1 MEVPA
6 VSGASLTVRQRELGK
21 RLRQLRYQHGLTVE
35 HVAGQLL
42 CSATKVSRLET
53 GMRRPSLRDVRDLCA
68 LYDLDER
75 MSTELMS
82 LARGA
87 REQGWWTQYV
97 DVSFEPYIGLEAEA
111 TAITC
116 YSMYYVPG
124 LLQTEEYARAL
135 IKAIA
140 PRIEPEVYEQR
151 VEVRLRRQQLLEQ
164 DDRPRYCVL
173 LDEGVLHRR
182 VGGAQVMYA
191 QLSKILEAEE
201 KDQAAVQIIPF
212 DIGAH
217 AAQDSNFVLLEFDE
231 PSASPVIYVE
241 GLTGS
246 RYIDREADVDRYRET
261 VERLRGSA
269 LNQHESKHRL
279 NELRRIF
286 GE

>member
-1 MEVPA
+1 M
-6 VSGASLTVRQRELGK
+6 SGASLTVRQRELGR
-21 RLRQLRYQHGLTVE
+21 RLRQLRYQHGLTIE
-35 HVAGQLL
+35 DVAGQLL

-68 LYDLDER
+68 LYDLDDQT
-75 MSTELMS
+75 STELMN

-124 LLQTEEYARAL
+124 LLQTEQYARAL

-164 DDRPRYCVL
+164 DDRPRYRVL
-173 LDEGVLHRR
+173 LDEAVLHRR
-182 VGGAQVMYA
+182 VGGTQVMYA
-191 QLSKILEAEE
+191 QLSKILEAEK

-212 DIGAH
+212 DVGAH

-231 PSASPVIYVE
+231 PSVSPVIYVE

-246 RYIDREADVDRYRET
+246 RYIDREADVDRYREA
-261 VERLRGSA
+261 VERLRDSA

-279 NELRRIF
+279 NQLRRLF
-286 GE
+286 SE

>member
-1 MEVPA
+1 M
-6 VSGASLTVRQRELGK
+6 SGASLTVRQRELGR
-21 RLRQLRYQHGLTVE
+21 RLRQLRYQHGLTIE
-35 HVAGQLL
+35 DVAGQLL

-68 LYDLDER
+68 LYDLDDQT
-75 MSTELMS
+75 STELMN

-124 LLQTEEYARAL
+124 LLQTEQYARAL

-164 DDRPRYCVL
+164 EDRPRYRVL
-173 LDEGVLHRR
+173 LDEAVLHRR
-182 VGGAQVMYA
+182 VGGTQVMYA
-191 QLSKILEAEE
+191 QLSKILEAEK

-212 DIGAH
+212 DVGAH

-231 PSASPVIYVE
+231 PSVSPVIYVE

-246 RYIDREADVDRYRET
+246 RYIDREADVDRYREA
-261 VERLRGSA
+261 VERLRDSA

-279 NELRRIF
+279 NELRRLF
-286 GE
+286 SE

>member
-1 MEVPA
+1 M
-6 VSGASLTVRQRELGK
+6 SGTSLTVRQRELGK
-21 RLRQLRYQHGLTVE
+21 RLRELRYQHGLTVE
-35 HVAGQLL
+35 DVAGQLL

-75 MSTELMS
+75 TSTELMN

-124 LLQTEEYARAL
+124 LLQTEEYARAV

-151 VEVRLRRQQLLEQ
+151 VEVRLRRQQVLEQ
-164 DDRPRYCVL
+164 DNPPRYRVL
-173 LDEGVLHRR
+173 LDEAVLHRR
-182 VGGAQVMYA
+182 VGGARVMYA

-231 PSASPVIYVE
+231 PSLSPVIYVE

-246 RYIDREADVDRYRET
+246 RYIDREADVDRYREA
-261 VERLRGSA
+261 VEQLRDSA
-269 LNQHESKHRL
+269 LNQQESKHRL
-279 NELRRIF
+279 HKLRRVF
-286 GE
+286 SSE

>member
-1 MEVPA
+1 M
-6 VSGASLTVRQRELGK
+6 SGASLTVRQRELGR
-21 RLRQLRYQHGLTVE
+21 RLRQLRYQHGLTIE
-35 HVAGQLL
+35 DVAGQLL

-68 LYDLDER
+68 LYDLDDQT
-75 MSTELMS
+75 STELMN

-124 LLQTEEYARAL
+124 LLQTEQYARAL

-164 DDRPRYCVL
+164 EDRPRYRVL
-173 LDEGVLHRR
+173 LDEAVLHRR
-182 VGGAQVMYA
+182 VGGTQVMYA
-191 QLSKILEAEE
+191 QLSKILEAEK

-212 DIGAH
+212 DVGAH

-231 PSASPVIYVE
+231 PSVSPVIYVE

-246 RYIDREADVDRYRET
+246 RYIDREADVDRYREA
-261 VERLRGSA
+261 VERLRDSA

-279 NELRRIF
+279 NQLRRLF
-286 GE
+286 SE

>member
-1 MEVPA
+1 M
-6 VSGASLTVRQRELGK
+6 SGASLTVRQRELGR

-35 HVAGQLL
+35 DVAGQLL

-75 MSTELMS
+75 TSTELMN

-164 DDRPRYCVL
+164 GNRPRYRVL
-173 LDEGVLHRR
+173 LDEAVLHCR

-191 QLSKILEAEE
+191 QLSKILEAE
-201 KDQAAVQIIPF
+201 KKGQAAVQIIPF

-231 PSASPVIYVE
+231 PSVSPVVYVE

-246 RYIDREADVDRYRET
+246 RYIDREADVDRYREA
-261 VERLRGSA
+261 VERLRDSA

-279 NELRRIF
+279 NELRRLF
-286 GE
+286 SE